1 MAGLRVAVLG
11 AGHIGGTLGKKW
23 AEAGHTVAFGVANPN
38 GEKAQTVRDELGD
51 KVTIGTAA
59 DALATADIVLM
70 AVPGG
75 AMDETI
81 TANAAQLDGK
91 TIIDAANRMGGG
103 DPVNSFAT
111 LKAQTPNAYIY
122 RAFNTY
128 GWENFADPTYDNGPA
143 DLFYCGPEGES
154 QAAVEQLITD
164 VGLRPMRLGGVDQ
177 VDLVD
182 SILRLWFALASG
194 QQMGR
199 HLAFKVLTR

>member
-1 MAGLRVAVLG
+1 MAGLRIAVLG
-11 AGHIGGTLGKKW
+11 AGNIGGTLGKKW
-23 AEAGHTVAFGVANPN
+23 AQAGHTVAFGVADPN
-38 GEKAQTVRDELGD
+38 GAKARAVRADLGD
-51 KVTIGTAA
+51 SVSIGTAA
-59 DALATADIVLM
+59 DALASADIVLL

-103 DPVNSFAT
+103 GPLNSFAT
-111 LKAQTPNAYIY
+111 LKARTPNARIY

-128 GWENFADPTYDNGPA
+128 GWENFADATYPDGPA

-154 QAAVEQLITD
+154 QATVEQLITD
-164 VGLRPMRLGGVDQ
+164 VGLRPMRLGDVDQ
-177 VDLVD
+177 VELVD
-182 SILRLWFALASG
+182 SVLRLWFALASG

>member
-1 MAGLRVAVLG
+1 MAELRVAVLG

-23 AEAGHTVAFGVANPN
+23 AEAGHSVAFGVSNPN
-38 GEKAQTVRDELGD
+38 GDKAQAVRDELGD
-51 KVTIGTAA
+51 KVTIGSVE
-59 DALATADIVLM
+59 DALASADVVLM

-81 TANAAQLDGK
+81 TGNAAQLDGK
-91 TIIDAANRMGGG
+91 TIIDAANRIGGG
-103 DPVNSFAT
+103 GAANSFTT
-111 LKAQTPNAYIY
+111 LKAQTPNAHIY

-128 GWENFADPTYDNGPA
+128 GWENFADTTYNDGPA

-154 QAAVEQLITD
+154 LAMVEQLITD
-164 VGLRPMRLGGVDQ
+164 VGLHPMRLGGVDQ

-182 SILRLWFALASG
+182 AVLRLWFALASG

>member
-1 MAGLRVAVLG
+1 MAGLRIAVLG
-11 AGHIGGTLGKKW
+11 AGNIGGTLGKKW
-23 AEAGHTVAFGVANPN
+23 VAAGHTVAFGVANPN
-38 GEKAQTVRDELGD
+38 GDKAQAMRDELGD
-51 KVTIGTAA
+51 KVSIGSAAEALAAA
-59 DALATADIVLM
+59 DVVLM

-103 DPVNSFAT
+103 GPLNSFAT
-111 LKAQTPNAYIY
+111 LKEQTPNARIY

-128 GWENFADPTYDNGPA
+128 GWENFADATYHDGPA
-143 DLFYCGPEGES
+143 DMFYCGPEGES
-154 QAAVEQLITD
+154 QATVEQLITD
-164 VGLRPMRLGGVDQ
+164 VGLHPMRLGGVEQ

-182 SILRLWFALASG
+182 SVLRLWFALASG

>member
-11 AGHIGGTLGKKW
+11 AGNIGGTLGKKW
-23 AEAGHTVAFGVANPN
+23 ATAGHTVAFGVANPN
-38 GEKAQTVRDELGD
+38 GDKAQAVRAELSDRVSIGSVADEL
-51 KVTIGTAA
+51 AS
-59 DALATADIVLM
+59 ADIILM

-103 DPVNSFAT
+103 GPINSFAT
-111 LKAQTPNAYIY
+111 LKDKTPNARIY

-128 GWENFADPTYDNGPA
+128 GWENFADATYNDGPA

-182 SILRLWFALASG
+182 AVLRLWFALASG

-199 HLAFKVLTR
+199 HLAFKVLAR

>member
-1 MAGLRVAVLG
+1 MAGIRVAVLG
-11 AGHIGGTLGKKW
+11 AGKIGGTLGKKW
-23 AEAGHTVAFGVANPN
+23 AVAGHTVAFGVANPN
-38 GEKAQTVRDELGD
+38 GEKAQAVRAELGD
-51 KVTIGTAA
+51 KVAIGSVAEALAAA
-59 DALATADIVLM
+59 DVVLM

-81 TANAAQLDGK
+81 TANAAELDGK

-103 DPVNSFAT
+103 GSVNSFAT
-111 LKAQTPNAYIY
+111 LKAQTPNAHIY

-128 GWENFADPTYDNGPA
+128 GWENFADTTYNDGAA
-143 DLFYCGPEGES
+143 DLFYCGPDGES
-154 QAAVEQLITD
+154 QGAVEQLITD
-164 VGLRPMRLGGVDQ
+164 VGLHPMRLGGVDQ

-182 SILRLWFALASG
+182 SVLRLWFALASG

>member
-11 AGHIGGTLGKKW
+11 AGNIGGTLGKKW
-23 AEAGHTVAFGVANPN
+23 AAAGHTVAFGVANPN
-38 GEKAQTVRDELGD
+38 GDKAQAVRAELAQTV
-51 KVTIGTAA
+51 TIGSVA
-59 DALATADIVLM
+59 DALASADIVLM

-103 DPVNSFAT
+103 GPVNSFAT
-111 LKAQTPNAYIY
+111 LKANTPNARIY

-128 GWENFADPTYDNGPA
+128 GWENFADATYNDGPA
-143 DLFYCGPEGES
+143 DMFDRGPEGES

-164 VGLRPMRLGGVDQ
+164 VGLRPMRLGGVEQ

-182 SILRLWFALASG
+182 AVLRLWFALASG